1 MRRTKLFYAICLLL
15 ASQSALAVS
24 YPLPP
29 EGSRLVGSVQVITV
43 PQGNIQPLEAFAAE
57 YGQGLS
63 NMLEANPGID
73 PFLPKAGTELTI
85 PQQIIL
91 PATVREGIVIN
102 VAEMRLYYY
111 PKGTNTVEVLP
122 IGIGQAGRETPRNW
136 VTSVERKQD
145 GPTWSPTPNT
155 RREYAK
161 EGITLP
167 AMVPA
172 GPDNPMGLYA
182 IYIGKLYAIHG
193 TNANFGIG
201 LRVSQ
206 GCIRLRADDIKYLF
220 DNVPLG
226 TRVQIIDQPVKAT
239 TEPDG
244 SRWIEVHE
252 PLSRNRAEF
261 ESDNKVPLPIT
272 PALRAV
278 IKGESIDESHA
289 QAVLERRSGMPV
301 NLSAPAESGLL
312 SKERL

>member
-1 MRRTKLFYAICLLL
+1 MMVRHMKLLCSLGMML
-15 ASQSALAVS
+15 ASHSALAVS

-29 EGSRLVGSVQVITV
+29 EGSRLVGSPMKINV
-43 PQGNIQPLEAFAAE
+43 PERNTQPLETFAAQ

-63 NMLEANPGID
+63 NMLEANPGVD
-73 PFLPKAGTELTI
+73 VYLPKSGSSLII
-85 PQQIIL
+85 PQQLIL
-91 PATVREGIVIN
+91 PATVRSGIVIN

-111 PKGTNTVEVLP
+111 PPEGTTVEVLP

-136 VTSVERKQD
+136 VTAVERKQE
-145 GPTWSPTPNT
+145 GPTWVPTANT

-161 EGITLP
+161 EGKTLP

-182 IYIGKLYAIHG
+182 IYIGRLYAIHG

-206 GCIRLRADDIKYLF
+206 GCIRLRNDDIKYLF
-220 DNVPLG
+220 DNVPVG
-226 TRVQIIDQPVKAT
+226 TRVQIIDQPVKYT

-244 SRWIEVHE
+244 SRWLEVHE

-261 ESDNKVPLPIT
+261 QSDRKVPLPYT
-272 PALRAV
+272 PAIREFVQGAGVNVGRAD
-278 IKGESIDESHA
+278 SA
-289 QAVLERRSGMPV
+289 LQRRSGMPV
-301 NLSAPAESGLL
+301 NISRSAVES
-312 SKERL
+312 SF